1 MNSQNRSAPVNATGQ
16 RSLPGAIRLV
26 PVLAALCL
34 AAAPACAQPRRSEV
48 ADALQPGTLTNLQ
61 LRQDALAGV
70 HAKLA
75 ARGCRDAR
83 AFEPHV
89 TQLPAG
95 TPGARTWQEVWVA
108 VCANGRYPVRIDFRE
123 SGLDAANWVIR

>member
-1 MNSQNRSAPVNATGQ
+1 MPGMRVPAATRTPGVVQPVGNFAILKYLVDPNFTNINRP
-16 RSLPGAIRLV
+16 
-26 PVLAALCL
+26 
-34 AAAPACAQPRRSEV
+34 
-48 ADALQPGTLTNLQ
+48 
-61 LRQDALAGV
+61 ALAQTFEEIATNGRFTIV
-70 HAKLA
+70 VNHLKSK
-75 ARGCRDAR
+75 GCRDAR
-83 AFEPHV
+83 TFEPHV